1 MVRANP
7 GSQLAKHSR
16 DLLHGLKAEYGLDA
30 RVVVEGDPKIES
42 LLIAPNVGVRDAQ
55 KSFRPAFPEC
65 PQLRLVDAKIKTT

>member
-16 DLLHGLKAEYGLDA
+16 DPLHGLKAEYGLDA

-42 LLIAPNVGVRDAQ
+42 LLIAPGGDVRDAQ
-55 KSFRPAFPEC
+55 KPFSAGVSRMPSQPRPC
-65 PQLRLVDAKIKTT
+65 